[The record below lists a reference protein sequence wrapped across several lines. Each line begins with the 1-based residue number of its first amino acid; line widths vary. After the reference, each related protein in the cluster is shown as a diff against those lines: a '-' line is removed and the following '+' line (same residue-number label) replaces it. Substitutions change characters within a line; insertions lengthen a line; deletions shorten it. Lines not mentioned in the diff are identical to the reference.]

1 MRKKAG
7 KNRSFLCSLLV
18 VLCSL
23 AGFPLSL
30 AGQSVEAARALSF
43 GRFSGDAQVYP
54 DSAIDRIRAA
64 KIAGREALTL
74 VLMSLKTETVRLESD
89 RDIGAEGL
97 VLGAANSPA
106 RVVISGRKGEIILEE
121 GSGSLIAVESGV
133 TLTLR
138 HITLREARV
147 DPEGAPLVRVGS
159 GGCLILA
166 TGAAIEGLDDSGVYV
181 EDGGALVTANK

>member
-1 MRKKAG
+1 
-7 KNRSFLCSLLV
+7 
-18 VLCSL
+18 
-23 AGFPLSL
+23 
-30 AGQSVEAARALSF
+30 VEAARALSF

-54 DSAIDRIRAA
+54 DSAIDRIWAA

-74 VLMSLKTETVRLESD
+74 VLMSLKTETALLESD

-106 RVVISGRKGEIILEE
+106 WVVISGRRGEIILGE
-121 GSGSLIAVESGV
+121 GAGSLITVNSGV

-166 TGAAIEGLDDSGVYV
+166 AGAAIEGLDGGGVYV
-181 EDGGALVTANK
+181 EEGGVLVTGNRGQRAGNR